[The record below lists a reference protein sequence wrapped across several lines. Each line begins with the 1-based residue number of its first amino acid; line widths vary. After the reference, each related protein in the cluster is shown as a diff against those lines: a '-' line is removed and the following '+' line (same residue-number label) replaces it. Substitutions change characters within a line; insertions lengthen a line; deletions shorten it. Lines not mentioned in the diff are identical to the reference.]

1 MSDIKQAV
9 RDVELTTPVRN
20 RYFWGKML
28 DVYHLELEQ
37 ATSHGRSKT
46 EARSPR

>member
-1 MSDIKQAV
+1 MAIVDRDEIERLARAILDHQLAV
-9 RDVELTTPVRN
+9 IR
-20 RYFWGKML
+20 
-28 DVYHLELEQ
+28 